1 MKKTLLLLTI
11 LLFVYSNK
19 IFSQYTEIINSN
31 RPGDSQSAF
40 SVGSNVIQLET
51 GGFILKEEHELIENK
66 VNGIG
71 IDFMIRYGL
80 ILEELEIQING
91 IYQNDKYTDMRSEID
106 NEFNRSN
113 FRKFKIGAKYL
124 VYDPYKNRDE
134 SPNLYSYWANNKFKW
149 NSLIPAI
156 SVYAGINI
164 DGKNNPYTAAGIK
177 GVSPSFMIATQNN
190 FKNNFVLICNLILD
204 RIGTDQNDF
213 EYILTLTHAFNT
225 KWVSFVETHG
235 INSDFYAENMVKLGA
250 AYLSNENLQL
260 DTSLA
265 FNFKNTPKIFYIN
278 FGGSYRF
285 DLHKDKK

>member
-31 RPGDSQSAF
+31 RPGNSQSAF

-149 NSLIPAI
+149 NYLIPAI

>member
-1 MKKTLLLLTI
+1 
-11 LLFVYSNK
+11 
-19 IFSQYTEIINSN
+19 
-31 RPGDSQSAF
+31 
-40 SVGSNVIQLET
+40 
-51 GGFILKEEHELIENK
+51 
-66 VNGIG
+66 
-71 IDFMIRYGL
+71 MIRYGL